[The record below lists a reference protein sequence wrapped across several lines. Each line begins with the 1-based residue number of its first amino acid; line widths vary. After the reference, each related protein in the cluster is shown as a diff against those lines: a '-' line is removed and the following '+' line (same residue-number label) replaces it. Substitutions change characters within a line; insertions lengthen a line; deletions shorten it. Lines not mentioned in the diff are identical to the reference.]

1 MKQKKMGILTRDGVE
16 VEAFAPAVLTA
27 SRATDIPAF
36 YSEWFFRRLEEG
48 YCKWRNPF
56 NGVES
61 YVSFQNLRFIVFWSK
76 NPAPL
81 IPYLEKLNKRGINC
95 YVHYTLND
103 YEVEGLEPGV
113 PATGQRVETFRQL
126 IGILGPQGVVWR
138 FDPMILTDNIGISEL
153 LQKIFFLAEK
163 LHGYTDSLVFSFA
176 DIAGY
181 RKVGRNLTAH
191 GIRYEEWTEAKM
203 REFASRLSQLNR
215 ECGWNLRL
223 STCAEKIDLS
233 EFGIEHSRCVDDER
247 IARIAH
253 SDEVLLAELGLR
265 IHEPSF
271 SLFGNNDILPSDSI
285 RLTEGVYAQ
294 RISKTKDSGQRRLC
308 GCINSKDIGQYNTCP
323 HGCLYC
329 YANTSPESAHCNYSR
344 HNPDSE
350 TIIIS

>member
-1 MKQKKMGILTRDGVE
+1 MKQKKVRILTRYGVE
-16 VEAFAPAVLTA
+16 VEAFAPAILSV
-27 SRATDIPAF
+27 SRATDVPAF
-36 YSEWFFRRLEEG
+36 YSEWFFNRLEEG
-48 YCKWRNPF
+48 YCKWCNPF
-56 NGVES
+56 NGLES
-61 YVSFQNLRFIVFWSK
+61 YVSFQKVRFIVFWSK

-81 IPYLEKLNKRGINC
+81 IPYLERLKSRGINC
-95 YVHYTLND
+95 YVQYTLND
-103 YEVEGLEPGV
+103 YEAEGLEPGV
-113 PATGQRVETFRQL
+113 HALEQRVDTFCQL
-126 IGILGPQGVVWR
+126 VEILGTNGVVWR
-138 FDPMILTDNIGISEL
+138 FDPLILTNNIGIPEL
-153 LQKIFFLAEK
+153 LRKASYLAEK
-163 LHGYTDSLVFSFA
+163 LHNYTDTLVFSFA

-203 REFASRLSQLNR
+203 REFATRLSQLNR

-253 SDEVLLAELGLR
+253 SDDVLLSELGLR

-271 SLFGNNDILPSDSI
+271 SLFGENDILPSDTI
-285 RLTEGVYAQ
+285 KLTEGMYAQ

-329 YANTSPESAHCNYSR
+329 YANTSPESAHRNYSR
-344 HNPDSE
+344 HVSDSE
-350 TIIIS
+350 TIIS